1 MELCVVCAIAGV
13 LLSLIYLPGLIIRKN
28 SACVKTVN
36 GKHVLITGGSS
47 GIGFG
52 IAKEALLQGAFVTL
66 IARNPSR
73 LDKAV
78 ENLVEEVKVNRDRIC
93 TKIADV
99 GNYEMISMAIKQSFQ
114 WKAIDVLVCNA
125 GVARNAHL
133 DEAPIQD
140 LHAIIGTN
148 LTGVINTLHAALPL
162 MKQRSAQ
169 PSSVVLVSSLAALWI
184 SYGNAVYTA
193 TKYALKGLAEAMRLE
208 LMPYN
213 ISMSLVCPGFV
224 ETPMLDDCGI
234 EENKEILQM
243 LKLTALYNR
252 SQAESAEKVGKY
264 TLEAAKQGT
273 FLVTYQ
279 FSGLMHSTLTRGFLP
294 AETLGRAIVELV
306 LYIPLRLFSFMAAFF
321 FEIAVPYY
329 HKKN

>member
-1 MELCVVCAIAGV
+1 MQHLTLVKEGNRAEVTKM
-13 LLSLIYLPGLIIRKN
+13 RK
-28 SACVKTVN
+28 SIGDMSEVKTEWPISYFYSTNHEMLQTPICDMHEASIVGGLSSICYPLACEEEVKGCKSISPEGLEPLG
-36 GKHVLITGGSS
+36 GKELSAHSLGPVGDKGTSTRVGCCESSSKGGDSQVLARKRMGENTLREWMSGEWEWGPMPFILKKWTPFFICETGGSS

-66 IARNPSR
+66 IARNPST

-78 ENLVEEVKVNRDRIC
+78 ENLVEEIKVNRDRIC

-125 GVARNAHL
+125 GVARTAYL

-169 PSSVVLVSSLAALWI
+169 PSSVVLVSSLAAL
-184 SYGNAVYTA
+184 V
-193 TKYALKGLAEAMRLE
+193 
-208 LMPYN
+208 
-213 ISMSLVCPGFV
+213 
-224 ETPMLDDCGI
+224 
-234 EENKEILQM
+234 
-243 LKLTALYNR
+243 
-252 SQAESAEKVGKY
+252 
-264 TLEAAKQGT
+264 
-273 FLVTYQ
+273 
-279 FSGLMHSTLTRGFLP
+279 P
-294 AETLGRAIVELV
+294 A
-306 LYIPLRLFSFMAAFF
+306 
-321 FEIAVPYY
+321 
-329 HKKN
+329 